1 LRLLSLYYYRRL
13 SDSCIAGH
21 EWWHGVNPAA
31 DAGDTSPIFWLWGRQ
46 RKCPPPQYYYVLS
59 DGTSEFIKICHFE
72 ITKQKDCPSHPQRRP
87 MPRGEVRTLAE
98 VTGSSRLGLI
108 DFSCLF
114 YILHDDVSH
123 SRHLCSPLG
132 LFTKRRP
139 YDRAQ
144 NNVESGLVPYSPY
157 SALRPPSPEL
167 ALTPLWDWQ
176 Y

>member
-1 LRLLSLYYYRRL
+1 MASTPPRMPGTHPQYFGYG
-13 SDSCIAGH
+13 D
-21 EWWHGVNPAA
+21 VN
-31 DAGDTSPIFWLWGRQ
+31 GNV
-46 RKCPPPQYYYVLS
+46 PPQCYYVLS

-72 ITKQKDCPSHPQRRP
+72 ITKQKDCLSHPQRRP

-98 VTGSSRLGLI
+98 VTGSFRLGVI

-123 SRHLCSPLG
+123 SRHLCSLLG